1 MGNEKDAEFF
11 SEQELYPYLS
21 SYISDSFHKETWAI
35 HHLSRDSN
43 RFAAVASLCTTSP
56 QKNFHLSIFSAREI
70 VSQLRIASSM
80 LLLGQSCKTA
90 EVWFIEGSEKCTSP
104 ITSAENI
111 RISLT
116 NFLKKLTKNNNYILG
131 WEAQMQGCTGGEFIF
146 KTVVMIPANELRE

>member
-1 MGNEKDAEFF
+1 MGHEKDAEFF

-35 HHLSRDSN
+35 HHFSRDSN
-43 RFAAVASLCTTSP
+43 RFAAVASLSTKSP

-90 EVWFIEGSEKCTSP
+90 EVWFVEGGEKCTSP

-116 NFLKKLTKNNNYILG
+116 NVLKKLSKNNNYILG
-131 WEAQMQGCTGGEFIF
+131 WEAQIQGCTGGEFIF
-146 KTVVMIPANELRE
+146 KTVVMIPANELSQ

>member
-1 MGNEKDAEFF
+1 MGHEKEIEFF
-11 SEQELYPYLS
+11 SEQELYPYFS
-21 SYISDSFHKETWAI
+21 SYISDTFHKETWAI
-35 HHLSRDSN
+35 HHFSRDSN
-43 RFAAVASLCTTSP
+43 RFAAVASLSTQSP

-116 NFLKKLTKNNNYILG
+116 NLLKKLSENNNYILG
-131 WEAQMQGCTGGEFIF
+131 WEAQIQGYTGGEFIF
-146 KTVVMIPANELRE
+146 KTVVMIPANELNQ

>member
-1 MGNEKDAEFF
+1 MGHEKDAEVF

-35 HHLSRDSN
+35 HHFSRDSN
-43 RFAAVASLCTTSP
+43 RFAAVASLRTKSP
-56 QKNFHLSIFSAREI
+56 QTNFHLSIFSAREI
-70 VSQLRIASSM
+70 VTQLRIVSSM

-111 RISLT
+111 EISLT
-116 NFLKKLTKNNNYILG
+116 NSLKKLSKNNNYILG
-131 WEAQMQGCTGGEFIF
+131 WEAQIQGCTGGEFIF
-146 KTVVMIPANELRE
+146 KTVVMIPANELSE